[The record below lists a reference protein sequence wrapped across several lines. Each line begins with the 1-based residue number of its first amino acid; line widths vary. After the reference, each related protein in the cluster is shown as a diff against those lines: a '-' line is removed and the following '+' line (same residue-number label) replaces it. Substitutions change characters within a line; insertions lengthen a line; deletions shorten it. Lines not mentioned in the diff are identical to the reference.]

1 MLALVQVAGVSQSS
15 LAIRPPAAPRSP
27 SSSWR
32 EMFRS
37 ADFRCLFLAEG
48 WSYPPAAWRSRS
60 ARTACELCQLGL
72 MVRQMLAVL
81 EPEQTPTAYLGC
93 PAVLYEGKT
102 LCPYANACLFGIV
115 PERQPSLSQ
124 IRQQTQGHQ
133 TGIQRMCPN
142 GFTEEVPLV
151 RLVQG
156 IRGA

>member
-102 LCPYANACLFGIV
+102 LSLRQRLSVRYSAGTSTISKPNPATNAGASNGNPANV
-115 PERQPSLSQ
+115 PK
-124 IRQQTQGHQ
+124 
-133 TGIQRMCPN
+133 
-142 GFTEEVPLV
+142 
-151 RLVQG
+151 RLH
-156 IRGA
+156 RGSALGKVGSGD